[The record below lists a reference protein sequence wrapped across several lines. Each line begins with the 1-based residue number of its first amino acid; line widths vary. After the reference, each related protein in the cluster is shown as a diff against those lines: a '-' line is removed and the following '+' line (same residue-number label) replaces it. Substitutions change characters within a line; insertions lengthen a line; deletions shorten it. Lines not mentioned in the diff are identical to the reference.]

1 MSPEHIQQAQVIHD
15 AGKDLRTLIDT
26 VLDLSR
32 VEAGKATVKTEPVDL
47 PVLLND
53 VHELMRPQFDEK
65 GLKLELLI
73 DQDAPSSVLTDG
85 EKLRQILVNF
95 LSNALKFTEHG
106 GATLQLS
113 RNICDDADPCPL
125 AISVQDS
132 GIGIPAEKQA
142 LVFEAFSQVDGS
154 TSRRY
159 GGTGL
164 GLTISLELAKLI
176 GGHIGIKSQEGAGS
190 TFTLLLPLSV
200 PENESPEGLNRP
212 AADAV
217 KKRTPDE
224 RTEIPEAHYTGSRV
238 LVVDDDLRNLLALTP
253 LLERWDIGVVAA
265 GDGHE
270 ALDTL
275 NDDGDFDL
283 VLMDLM
289 MPGMDGFK
297 TTEKIRSD
305 SDLKTLPII
314 ALTAKT
320 ADEDRNRAI
329 ASGANDYLSKPVEP
343 AELKRLLDRYL
354 PPRIINKATAR
365 EQETK

>member
-1 MSPEHIQQAQVIHD
+1 
-15 AGKDLRTLIDT
+15 
-26 VLDLSR
+26 
-32 VEAGKATVKTEPVDL
+32 
-47 PVLLND
+47 
-53 VHELMRPQFDEK
+53 
-65 GLKLELLI
+65 
-73 DQDAPSSVLTDG
+73 
-85 EKLRQILVNF
+85 VNF
-95 LSNALKFTEHG
+95 LSNALKFTDQG

-113 RNICDDADPCPL
+113 RNCDEDADPCPL

-154 TSRRY
+154 TSRRH

-164 GLTISLELAKLI
+164 GLTISQELAKLI
-176 GGHIGIKSQEGAGS
+176 GGHIVMKSQEAVGS

-200 PENESPEGLNRP
+200 PENDIPEGRDRP
-212 AADAV
+212 AADTE
-217 KKRTPDE
+217 KKRGSDE

-289 MPGMDGFK
+289 MPEMDGFK
-297 TTEKIRSD
+297 TIEKMRAD
-305 SDLKTLPII
+305 TDLKTLPII

-320 ADEDRNRAI
+320 ADEDRNKAL
-329 ASGANDYLSKPVEP
+329 ASGANDFLSKPVEP
-343 AELKRLLDRYL
+343 IELKRLLDRYL
-354 PPRIINKATAR
+354 PPRIINNTTGR
-365 EQETK
+365 EQEPK